1 MIAFAGTDAR
11 PKKPRR
17 HPRWMITFADLMAL
31 LFALFVLLLSFS
43 EINSDSFRKNAGP
56 INMAFNATPVLQPDR
71 VRPSAY
77 APIVPAPTPIVEEEA
92 RQDPAREVH
101 WKAGFIEKLNDSL
114 AAEISGEMLDIVEQ
128 ENTIVIRFPDRTAF
142 ATGTAK
148 VSTRFESIIDKI
160 ALVLNSVEG
169 KIKVSGHTDDVPI
182 IGGIYRSNWELSTSR
197 SVSVVHRLLAGGGID
212 PRRVTAQ
219 GFADSQPLAANDTPE
234 NRARNRRVE
243 ISVEIGRGAK

>member
-1 MIAFAGTDAR
+1 MIAFAATDVR
-11 PKKPRR
+11 RNKPRR

-56 INMAFNATPVLQPDR
+56 INMAFNATPVLQPES
-71 VRPSAY
+71 VRPTAY
-77 APIVPAPTPIVEEEA
+77 APIAPLPTPIVEEEA

-101 WKAGFIEKLNDSL
+101 WKAGFIKKLNDSL
-114 AAEISGEMLDIVEQ
+114 AAEISGEMLDIVEK

-148 VSTRFESIIDKI
+148 VSKRFEPIIDKI
-160 ALVLNSVEG
+160 ALVLASVEG
-169 KIKVSGHTDDVPI
+169 SIMISGHTDDVPI
-182 IGGIYRSNWELSTSR
+182 TGGLYRSNWELSTSR
-197 SVSVVHRLLAGGGID
+197 SVSVVHRLLAGDRID

-219 GFADSQPLAANDTPE
+219 GFADSRPLAANDTAE

-243 ISVEIGRGAK
+243 ILVEIDRGAK